1 MLKVK
6 PQANISI
13 ARALKVK
20 TSIDEDT
27 LMRIKQK
34 AEGPTMFTLERWVQM
49 DKFSEATVAKLME
62 AIAQGEVYRHD
73 AAKIEVSRH
82 G

>member
-1 MLKVK
+1 
-6 PQANISI
+6 
-13 ARALKVK
+13 
-20 TSIDEDT
+20 
-27 LMRIKQK
+27 
-34 AEGPTMFTLERWVQM
+34 MFTLERWVQM